1 MSSTETISLE
11 ALPHDP
17 NISKTTKPT
26 NEGPLSG
33 SNFDPANPD
42 AIIATSRLADAE
54 VTSLTIVSPVRTY
67 SRLHMFSTSQEFYE
81 YLNINI
87 VVIAAC
93 SFLTFWFVGTTYS
106 WGIIQ
111 AALVERK
118 LSSPSTIS
126 FVGSLT
132 CASVSILALVNAR
145 IIRKLGARMT
155 ALIGVGLLGLGEIL
169 SGFST
174 RNVGALFFTAG
185 VVMGIGCSLLF
196 MVVST
201 ITPQYFNKKR
211 GIANGIVYA
220 GGGLGGTVITFAV
233 NSLIIHLG
241 PEWTFRILG
250 LVTLATGFP
259 AAWLIKERLP
269 ITTATFIEWGLFKN
283 VQFTT
288 LFFAG
293 AIATFPLFV
302 PHFFL
307 PLYSASLG
315 LSPSAGAGLVAGF
328 NFSSAVGR
336 LCCGFLCDFM
346 GPVNTLLLALF
357 LSALSMLAIW
367 PVSNSLGPLI
377 LFVIINGAANGGFF
391 STMPTVVGS
400 VFGSRRVSVA
410 MGMIVTGWGG
420 GYLMGAPI
428 NCRVSS
434 RGVRRRAQ
442 YSKGLSPC
450 HLLRGL
456 DGFGRCFAGTGREAG
471 TEQESS

>member
-1 MSSTETISLE
+1 MSSTSTRTFSLE
-11 ALPHDP
+11 ALPRDP
-17 NISKTTKPT
+17 NISKTSTPIPEGSLSSLNFEPT
-26 NEGPLSG
+26 NL
-33 SNFDPANPD
+33 D
-42 AIIATSRLADAE
+42 AIVAASRLADAE
-54 VTSLTIVSPVRTY
+54 VPDGGY
-67 SRLHMFSTSQEFYE
+67 GW
-81 YLNINI
+81 

-93 SFLTFWFVGTTYS
+93 SALTFWFVGTTYS

-111 AALVERK
+111 AALVERN

-126 FVGSLT
+126 FVGSLA
-132 CASVSILALVNAR
+132 CASISILALVNAR
-145 IIRKLGARMT
+145 TIRKLGARMT
-155 ALIGVGLLGLGEIL
+155 ALIGVGCLGLGEIL

-185 VVMGIGCSLLF
+185 VVMGIGCSPRHHHIFPL
-196 MVVST
+196 VST

-211 GIANGIVYA
+211 GIVNGFVYA
-220 GGGLGGTVITFAV
+220 GGGLGGTVISFAV
-233 NSLIIHLG
+233 NGLINSLG

-250 LVTLATGFP
+250 LVTLATSFP

-269 ITTATFIEWGLFKN
+269 ITTATFVEWSLFKN

-302 PHFFL
+302 PPFFL

-315 LSPSAGAGLVAGF
+315 LSPSAGAGLVVGF

-346 GPVNTLLLALF
+346 GPVNTLLLSLF

-367 PVSNSLGPLI
+367 PVSSSLGSLI
-377 LFVIINGAANGGFF
+377 VFVIINGAANGGFF
-391 STMPTVVGS
+391 SCMPTVVGS
-400 VFGSRRVSVA
+400 VFGSRRVGVA

-428 NCRVSS
+428 ARYLLAAYGGPHSTLKAYHPAMIYAGSMALGAALLVLVLKL
-434 RGVRRRAQ
+434 RI
-442 YSKGLSPC
+442 SKSPFKK
-450 HLLRGL
+450 L
-456 DGFGRCFAGTGREAG
+456 
-471 TEQESS
+471 